1 MPFEPK
7 PNCTIDTNCIIDLDE
22 ERESAPA
29 IRELI
34 AMHEANQI
42 TLRVVGISA
51 SEKQPNGIMA
61 PNFGLFRQR
70 LERLGLGNAVITSP
84 PAYAD
89 ITYMDNSYFA
99 TQTGQILGAGIHNV
113 L

>member
-1 MPFEPK
+1 MPLEPK

-42 TLRVVGISA
+42 TLRVDCIS
-51 SEKQPNGIMA
+51 SH
-61 PNFGLFRQR
+61 
-70 LERLGLGNAVITSP
+70 S
-84 PAYAD
+84 
-89 ITYMDNSYFA
+89 
-99 TQTGQILGAGIHNV
+99 
-113 L
+113 